1 VFPVGTDPDLV
12 DSITYNLH
20 FSIDNVECVG
30 YVECDFIK
38 LEINPIGDD
47 YLVIDTD
54 DNAHAFDTNYPRDYV
69 IKYWLSDISLCESTP
84 TSQIS
89 EVK

>member
-1 VFPVGTDPDLV
+1 M

-20 FSIDNVECVG
+20 FSIDDVECVG

-38 LEINPIGDD
+38 LEINPFGDD

-54 DNAHAFDTNYPRDYV
+54 DNAHAFDTNYPRDYA
-69 IKYWLSDISLCESTP
+69 IKYWLSDISLCESMP